1 MTQGPVPFVNV
12 QYALLVF
19 NFRDFTFK
27 ICKNLQKKKKN
38 EKNGD
43 SERGV
48 KGDFFVTLHEN

>member
-27 ICKNLQKKKKN
+27 ICKNLRRISN
-38 EKNGD
+38 N
-43 SERGV
+43 
-48 KGDFFVTLHEN
+48 